1 MKDDLKIDNRQ
12 LTTEDKTEIKQQY
25 DLLTGLAQLN
35 EREHAEINYTPR
47 DVFQRDYARV
57 LYSPSFRRL
66 QCKMQILGINTAAF
80 YRNRLTHSLEVCQIA
95 RSIAFDLAKSCDGK
109 AMYYSSPQ
117 KPNDLCCLEAAAL
130 CHDIGH
136 PAFGHSGERALDA
149 IAKEYGMRFE
159 GNAQNFRV
167 LRTLEKYD
175 PEIKGLNLTNRTL
188 LAINKYIVR
197 EDTNVK
203 KFMFADDYDELYK
216 VREKAGLLR
225 MRTLDVQI
233 IELADDIAY
242 AVHDLEDGLAIRAFN
257 IDELRYV
264 LKVKRDELNKERS
277 KGKSVE
283 FSEDDIEYSLG
294 IFDQIICKAH
304 NEASKSKS
312 YCTPQEYS
320 QVFRKKLISLLT
332 NSLVKN
338 VTFDK
343 VSEKDAQIH
352 GTDQNKE
359 LCLYK
364 LKPLCSLL
372 KDAIFECATRD
383 EDIALYEKRGEIVIN
398 SLFHAF
404 MDPQV
409 NKKNMLLP
417 PDYRYEEN
425 PMKKVKGVID
435 FIAGMMDTF
444 AIEKYEE
451 LFGIKFNEIP
461 IRQDSD
467 TEHLSKLD
475 WEVEKLQY
483 TAKWLSHKRR

>member
-1 MKDDLKIDNRQ
+1 MKDDLKIDNRR
-12 LTTEDKTEIKQQY
+12 LTTEDIKEIKRQS
-25 DLLTGLAQLN
+25 DLLYYSTCLN
-35 EREHAEINYTPR
+35 ERENNDIVYTLR
-47 DVFQRDYARV
+47 DIFQRDYARV

-66 QCKMQILGINTAAF
+66 QCKMQILGVNSAAF

-95 RSIAFDLAKSCDGK
+95 RSIAFDLAKSCDDK
-109 AMYYSSPQ
+109 AMYFSST
-117 KPNDLCCLEAAAL
+117 KMKNVLCCLEAAAL

-136 PAFGHSGERALDA
+136 PAFGHSGERTLDK
-149 IAKEYGMRFE
+149 IAKQFGMRFE

-175 PEIKGLNLTNRTL
+175 PTIKGLNLTNRTL

-197 EDTNVK
+197 EDSDVG
-203 KFMFADDYDELYK
+203 KFMFAEDYDYLNE
-216 VREKAGLLR
+216 VRNKAGLLR
-225 MRTLDVQI
+225 QRTLDVQI

-242 AVHDLEDGLAIRAFN
+242 AVHDLEDGLANRVFN

-264 LKVKRDELNKERS
+264 LKVKRDEMNKERS
-277 KGKSVE
+277 EGKSFD
-283 FSEDDIEYSLG
+283 FSEDDVDYSLS
-294 IFDQIICKAH
+294 IFDQIISKAQ
-304 NEASKSKS
+304 NEANNCKS
-312 YCTPQEYS
+312 YGTPQEYS

-332 NSLVKN
+332 NSLVRN
-338 VTFDK
+338 VTLCT
-343 VSEKDAQIH
+343 VSEKEAKVH
-352 GTDQNKE
+352 GTDKNRE
-359 LCLYK
+359 LGLYK

-372 KDAIFECATRD
+372 KEAIFECATRD

-417 PDYRYEEN
+417 PDFRYEEN

-475 WEVEKLQY
+475 WEVEKLKY
-483 TAKWLSHKRR
+483 TTKWLSHKKK

>member
-1 MKDDLKIDNRQ
+1 MGINANNRQ
-12 LTTEDKTEIKQQY
+12 LTTDDKKEIKRQY
-25 DLLTGLAQLN
+25 DLLNNSTCLN
-35 EREHAEINYTPR
+35 DREHADIIYTPR
-47 DVFQRDYARV
+47 DIYQRDYARV

-66 QCKMQILGINTAAF
+66 QCKMQILGVNSAAF

-109 AMYYSSPQ
+109 AMYYSSSRSM
-117 KPNDLCCLEAAAL
+117 NDLCCLEAAAL

-136 PAFGHSGERALDA
+136 PAFGHSGERALDK
-149 IAKEYGMRFE
+149 IAKKFGMRFE

-175 PEIKGLNLTNRTL
+175 PTIKGLNLTNRTL

-197 EDTNVK
+197 EDANVD
-203 KFMFADDYDELYK
+203 KFMFADDYDKLNEA
-216 VREKAGLLR
+216 RNRSQLLR
-225 MRTLDVQI
+225 QRTLDVQI

-242 AVHDLEDGLAIRAFN
+242 AVHDLEDGLANRAFN

-264 LKVKRDELNKERS
+264 LDIKRKKLKAKRD
-277 KGKSVE
+277 KGGDVD
-283 FSEDDIEYSLG
+283 FTDDQIDYSFK
-294 IFDQIICKAH
+294 IFDQIID
-304 NEASKSKS
+304 EARKYAVQSNS
-312 YCTPQEYS
+312 YSTPQEYS
-320 QVFRKKLISLLT
+320 QIFRKKLVSLLT
-332 NSLVKN
+332 NCLVKN
-338 VTFDK
+338 VTLCT
-343 VSEKDAQIH
+343 VSKKDAKIH
-352 GTDQNKE
+352 GTDENKE
-359 LCLYK
+359 LSLYS

-372 KDAIFECATRD
+372 KDGIFECATRD

-404 MDPQV
+404 IDPKV

-417 PDYRYEEN
+417 PDYRYEKAPEDN
-425 PMKKVKGVID
+425 IKGVID

-451 LFGIKFNEIP
+451 LFGIKFDEIP

-467 TEHLSKLD
+467 AKHLSKLD

-483 TAKWLSHKRR
+483 TAKWLSHKNK